1 MIATALSLNLPTM
14 LAGRAIQAVAA
25 AWLTR
30 IAGASFIRFFE
41 QDQDW
46 GDGGMR
52 EVVQQQFDL
61 NRREASLR
69 RFLENAMRQVV
80 EPLQR
85 TKERQLPPRPEPP
98 AEADASVRG
107 HREQ

>member
-1 MIATALSLNLPTM
+1 VIGTALSLSVPT
-14 LAGRAIQAVAA
+14 LLVGRAIQAVTA

-30 IAGASFIRFFE
+30 VAGRSFVLFFE

-52 EVVQQQFDL
+52 DVVQQQFDL
-61 NRREASLR
+61 NRRDASLK
-69 RFLENAMRQVV
+69 RFLEMAMRQVV

-85 TKERQLPPRPEPP
+85 PKERQLPPRPGPREGG
-98 AEADASVRG
+98 DAWGHG
-107 HREQ
+107 HRGS